1 MPNVSSSSSN
11 NIVLKTSKEAKQ
23 YILDFKVRKINRQK
37 QQVSR
42 GESAVDLVQSQNWP
56 TGYDH
61 AKASNKGSFRSLGLG
76 PGAVN
81 KTRREEGRAAPST
94 APYLWAN
101 RRRAATGAVSEREL
115 RKFQEE
121 QVLVETAVNGLPK
134 SVTTI
139 ERDSL
144 LKLLRTPLTIRE
156 IQRVQGGK
164 SVAKVLSSRK
174 RVDNSLENA
183 EVENSYLDGT
193 IETPLTGA
201 NLTVLD
207 EERHQKLVAAEDPG
221 PTVEGETRLRGW
233 SGSDF
238 ESDGDHDVLAVGEEE
253 GARYR
258 ERSRSGHGRQKSR
271 AGEETA
277 NPASEKPHVRDS
289 AGRNS

>member
-1 MPNVSSSSSN
+1 MSSQPIIN
-11 NIVLKTSKEAKQ
+11 G
-23 YILDFKVRKINRQK
+23 INR
-37 QQVSR
+37 
-42 GESAVDLVQSQNWP
+42 
-56 TGYDH
+56 
-61 AKASNKGSFRSLGLG
+61 
-76 PGAVN
+76 
-81 KTRREEGRAAPST
+81 
-94 APYLWAN
+94 
-101 RRRAATGAVSEREL
+101 
-115 RKFQEE
+115 
-121 QVLVETAVNGLPK
+121 LPK
-134 SVTTI
+134 AVTTI

-238 ESDGDHDVLAVGEEE
+238 ESDEDNGDNDVLAVGEEE

-258 ERSRSGHGRQKSR
+258 ERSRSGRGRQKSR

-277 NPASEKPHVRDS
+277 NSASEKPHVRDS